1 MEMSNVVKST
11 WAGHTKK
18 IRSLALLLVCG
29 AQLIACTDGNKN
41 HNVMFAKVGDK
52 TITQD
57 EFDRYLSIK
66 RVDTDRSDLVDKY
79 KQEFLRKEQIVKAIE
94 QSQLVDTA
102 LLDAELNES
111 RKELM
116 LGRYFEQYLN
126 DKVNEDA
133 VTQYYSA
140 HADRYV
146 VNKAKVSHILIRTNP
161 KGTEQERQ
169 AKSTLAHEVYSKL
182 KTGASFETMVEEYSD
197 DAISKRKAGDL
208 NWVSE
213 GAIAPEFSR
222 KVFNDLKIGEF
233 SEPVMTHLGYHIIK
247 LIEGPSIVKSPLE
260 KVKGDI
266 RYQLRKEAKDAELER
281 LSTLITVTQK

>member
-1 MEMSNVVKST
+1 MEMGNVIKST
-11 WAGHTKK
+11 WAGRTKK
-18 IRSLALLLVCG
+18 IRSFALLLVCG

-41 HNVMFAKVGDK
+41 HSAMFAKVGDK

-57 EFDRYLSIK
+57 EFGRYLSIK

-94 QSQLVDTA
+94 QSGLVDTA
-102 LLDAELNES
+102 LLDAEINES

-133 VTQYYSA
+133 VAQYYSA
-140 HADRYV
+140 HTDRYA

-169 AKSTLAHEVYSKL
+169 VKSTLAHEVYSKL

-213 GAIAPEFSR
+213 GAIAPEFSQ
-222 KVFNDLKIGEF
+222 KVFNDLTIGEF
-233 SEPVMTHLGYHIIK
+233 SEPVITHLGYHIIK
-247 LIEGPSIVKSPLE
+247 LVEGPSIVKSPLE

-266 RYQLRKEAKDAELER
+266 RYQLRKEAKDAELAR